1 MQNKLRLEIGSVNLN
16 IKEILEK
23 SKLNKEN
30 LYYDEPMAKHT
41 SFKIGGPADVFIKVD
56 NIEELK
62 ETLDLSKKNQIPL
75 TIIGNGSN
83 LLVTDKGIRGITAKL
98 NLKDI
103 EIKNEN
109 NKQIIK
115 VEAGVPVG
123 LLAQKLLKEEITGFE
138 ELSGIPGTIGGA
150 VIMNAGAHGKEL
162 KDILKKVTA
171 MDYNGNIH
179 EFTNEECLFS
189 YRNSRFQKE
198 KYIILQATLELEK
211 GNSTEIKEKMDVIN
225 NEFTLENLDNLIEKL
240 NQKESKENLE
250 KDWEE
255 AIKENEEFDRRKAIR
270 KDLDERTEKAITK
283 NQNKN
288 SEQLNNNEAQP
299 NQPQQSNDNTPQ
311 PNQPQ
316 QPNNNT
322 PQSNQPQQSNDNKPQ
337 PNLQQNIGKII
348 GIEIVEGSDKINIAK
363 VGEDGQIQN
372 LTIENKLKEI
382 LKNKKEIFK
391 NPEVAKIIEEVE
403 PSRFKRHFLK
413 RKLSPVI
420 LNVLSE
426 NKQGLSIIDY
436 VVAIKKEENC
446 ENLKIKHDLSNTVLK
461 GRLKRMMKR
470 VAKTEHFIDGME
482 VKGLKETKTMGLL
495 ESGKRKLKNKP
506 VTIKEGIKLVGKTLG
521 RGTKNGFRQAMKV
534 PKNIKNKLVAVAEKY
549 QDEDL
554 EKLED
559 KEDPD
564 LEETQPKA
572 QDEEKQEK

>member
-16 IKEILEK
+16 IKEILEN

-30 LYYDEPMAKHT
+30 LYYNEPMAKHT

-62 ETLDLSKKNQIPL
+62 EILDLSKKNQIPL

-211 GNSTEIKEKMDVIN
+211 GNSTEIKEKMDEYMQFRKEKQPIEYPNAGSTFKRGEDFVTAKLIDEAGLKGYKIGGAQVSEKHAGFIVNVDNATAKDVI
-225 NEFTLENLDNLIEKL
+225 ELTDYIKEKIEEKFD
-240 NQKESKENLE
+240 KKINLE
-250 KDWEE
+250 
-255 AIKENEEFDRRKAIR
+255 I
-270 KDLDERTEKAITK
+270 
-283 NQNKN
+283 Q
-288 SEQLNNNEAQP
+288 
-299 NQPQQSNDNTPQ
+299 
-311 PNQPQ
+311 
-316 QPNNNT
+316 
-322 PQSNQPQQSNDNKPQ
+322 
-337 PNLQQNIGKII
+337 II
-348 GIEIVEGSDKINIAK
+348 G
-363 VGEDGQIQN
+363 
-372 LTIENKLKEI
+372 
-382 LKNKKEIFK
+382 
-391 NPEVAKIIEEVE
+391 
-403 PSRFKRHFLK
+403 
-413 RKLSPVI
+413 
-420 LNVLSE
+420 
-426 NKQGLSIIDY
+426 
-436 VVAIKKEENC
+436 
-446 ENLKIKHDLSNTVLK
+446 
-461 GRLKRMMKR
+461 
-470 VAKTEHFIDGME
+470 
-482 VKGLKETKTMGLL
+482 
-495 ESGKRKLKNKP
+495 
-506 VTIKEGIKLVGKTLG
+506 
-521 RGTKNGFRQAMKV
+521 
-534 PKNIKNKLVAVAEKY
+534 EK
-549 QDEDL
+549 
-554 EKLED
+554 
-559 KEDPD
+559 
-564 LEETQPKA
+564 
-572 QDEEKQEK
+572 

>member
-16 IKEILEK
+16 IEEILEK

-211 GNSTEIKEKMDVIN
+211 GNSTEIKEKMDEYMQFRKEKQPIEYPNAGSTFKRGEDFVTAKLIDEAGLKGYKVGGAQVSEKHAGFIVNVDNATAKDVI
-225 NEFTLENLDNLIEKL
+225 ELTDYIKEKIEEKFG
-240 NQKESKENLE
+240 KKINLE
-250 KDWEE
+250 
-255 AIKENEEFDRRKAIR
+255 I
-270 KDLDERTEKAITK
+270 
-283 NQNKN
+283 Q
-288 SEQLNNNEAQP
+288 
-299 NQPQQSNDNTPQ
+299 
-311 PNQPQ
+311 
-316 QPNNNT
+316 
-322 PQSNQPQQSNDNKPQ
+322 
-337 PNLQQNIGKII
+337 II
-348 GIEIVEGSDKINIAK
+348 G
-363 VGEDGQIQN
+363 
-372 LTIENKLKEI
+372 
-382 LKNKKEIFK
+382 
-391 NPEVAKIIEEVE
+391 
-403 PSRFKRHFLK
+403 
-413 RKLSPVI
+413 
-420 LNVLSE
+420 
-426 NKQGLSIIDY
+426 
-436 VVAIKKEENC
+436 
-446 ENLKIKHDLSNTVLK
+446 
-461 GRLKRMMKR
+461 
-470 VAKTEHFIDGME
+470 
-482 VKGLKETKTMGLL
+482 
-495 ESGKRKLKNKP
+495 
-506 VTIKEGIKLVGKTLG
+506 
-521 RGTKNGFRQAMKV
+521 
-534 PKNIKNKLVAVAEKY
+534 EK
-549 QDEDL
+549 
-554 EKLED
+554 
-559 KEDPD
+559 
-564 LEETQPKA
+564 
-572 QDEEKQEK
+572 

>member
-123 LLAQKLLKEEITGFE
+123 LFSQKLLKEEITGFE

-211 GNSTEIKEKMDVIN
+211 GNSTEIKEKMDEYMQFRKEKQPIEYPNAGSTFKRGEDFVTAKLIDEAGLKGYKVGGAQVSEKHAGFIVNVDNATAKDVI
-225 NEFTLENLDNLIEKL
+225 ELTDYIKEKIEEKFG
-240 NQKESKENLE
+240 KKINLE
-250 KDWEE
+250 
-255 AIKENEEFDRRKAIR
+255 I
-270 KDLDERTEKAITK
+270 
-283 NQNKN
+283 Q
-288 SEQLNNNEAQP
+288 
-299 NQPQQSNDNTPQ
+299 
-311 PNQPQ
+311 
-316 QPNNNT
+316 
-322 PQSNQPQQSNDNKPQ
+322 
-337 PNLQQNIGKII
+337 II
-348 GIEIVEGSDKINIAK
+348 G
-363 VGEDGQIQN
+363 
-372 LTIENKLKEI
+372 
-382 LKNKKEIFK
+382 
-391 NPEVAKIIEEVE
+391 
-403 PSRFKRHFLK
+403 
-413 RKLSPVI
+413 
-420 LNVLSE
+420 
-426 NKQGLSIIDY
+426 
-436 VVAIKKEENC
+436 
-446 ENLKIKHDLSNTVLK
+446 
-461 GRLKRMMKR
+461 
-470 VAKTEHFIDGME
+470 
-482 VKGLKETKTMGLL
+482 
-495 ESGKRKLKNKP
+495 
-506 VTIKEGIKLVGKTLG
+506 
-521 RGTKNGFRQAMKV
+521 
-534 PKNIKNKLVAVAEKY
+534 EK
-549 QDEDL
+549 
-554 EKLED
+554 
-559 KEDPD
+559 
-564 LEETQPKA
+564 
-572 QDEEKQEK
+572 

>member
-16 IKEILEK
+16 IEEILEK

-62 ETLDLSKKNQIPL
+62 EILDLSKKNQIPL

-123 LLAQKLLKEEITGFE
+123 LLAQKLLKEESTGFE

-211 GNSTEIKEKMDVIN
+211 GNSTEIKEKMDEYMQFRKEKQPIEYPNAGSTFKRGEDFVTAKLIDEAGLKGYKVGGAQVSEKHAGFIVNVDNATAKDVI
-225 NEFTLENLDNLIEKL
+225 ELTDYIKEKI
-240 NQKESKENLE
+240 KEKFGKKINLE
-250 KDWEE
+250 
-255 AIKENEEFDRRKAIR
+255 I
-270 KDLDERTEKAITK
+270 
-283 NQNKN
+283 Q
-288 SEQLNNNEAQP
+288 
-299 NQPQQSNDNTPQ
+299 
-311 PNQPQ
+311 
-316 QPNNNT
+316 
-322 PQSNQPQQSNDNKPQ
+322 
-337 PNLQQNIGKII
+337 II
-348 GIEIVEGSDKINIAK
+348 G
-363 VGEDGQIQN
+363 
-372 LTIENKLKEI
+372 
-382 LKNKKEIFK
+382 
-391 NPEVAKIIEEVE
+391 
-403 PSRFKRHFLK
+403 
-413 RKLSPVI
+413 
-420 LNVLSE
+420 
-426 NKQGLSIIDY
+426 
-436 VVAIKKEENC
+436 
-446 ENLKIKHDLSNTVLK
+446 
-461 GRLKRMMKR
+461 
-470 VAKTEHFIDGME
+470 
-482 VKGLKETKTMGLL
+482 
-495 ESGKRKLKNKP
+495 
-506 VTIKEGIKLVGKTLG
+506 
-521 RGTKNGFRQAMKV
+521 
-534 PKNIKNKLVAVAEKY
+534 EK
-549 QDEDL
+549 
-554 EKLED
+554 
-559 KEDPD
+559 
-564 LEETQPKA
+564 
-572 QDEEKQEK
+572 

>member
-16 IKEILEK
+16 IEEILEK

-62 ETLDLSKKNQIPL
+62 EILKLSKENKIPL

-83 LLVTDKGIRGITAKL
+83 ILVTDKGIRGITAKL

-211 GNSTEIKEKMDVIN
+211 GNSTEIKEKMDEYMQFRKEKQPIEYPNAGSTFKRGEDFVTAKLIDEAGLKGYKVGGAQVSEKHAGFIVNVDNATAKDVI
-225 NEFTLENLDNLIEKL
+225 ELTDYIKEKIEEKFG
-240 NQKESKENLE
+240 KKINLE
-250 KDWEE
+250 
-255 AIKENEEFDRRKAIR
+255 I
-270 KDLDERTEKAITK
+270 
-283 NQNKN
+283 Q
-288 SEQLNNNEAQP
+288 
-299 NQPQQSNDNTPQ
+299 
-311 PNQPQ
+311 
-316 QPNNNT
+316 
-322 PQSNQPQQSNDNKPQ
+322 
-337 PNLQQNIGKII
+337 II
-348 GIEIVEGSDKINIAK
+348 G
-363 VGEDGQIQN
+363 
-372 LTIENKLKEI
+372 
-382 LKNKKEIFK
+382 
-391 NPEVAKIIEEVE
+391 
-403 PSRFKRHFLK
+403 
-413 RKLSPVI
+413 
-420 LNVLSE
+420 
-426 NKQGLSIIDY
+426 
-436 VVAIKKEENC
+436 
-446 ENLKIKHDLSNTVLK
+446 
-461 GRLKRMMKR
+461 
-470 VAKTEHFIDGME
+470 
-482 VKGLKETKTMGLL
+482 
-495 ESGKRKLKNKP
+495 
-506 VTIKEGIKLVGKTLG
+506 
-521 RGTKNGFRQAMKV
+521 
-534 PKNIKNKLVAVAEKY
+534 EK
-549 QDEDL
+549 
-554 EKLED
+554 
-559 KEDPD
+559 
-564 LEETQPKA
+564 
-572 QDEEKQEK
+572 